1 MDTDGPQRK
10 ARRACRGGGG
20 RLRGGCDRGGG
31 LAYGGGRPPH
41 SHVLSGA
48 PLSVTSADIEAARR
62 TIAGAVLRTPMLPA
76 RRLSDLTG
84 AEVFVK
90 HENLQVTNSFKE
102 RGALNKL
109 AVLSPAERRA
119 GVIAMSAGNHAQA
132 VAYHARRLAIPA
144 TIVMPVTTPHVKV
157 AATEAHGAKVVLHG
171 ETLDE
176 AQARAQALA
185 EERGLTWVHPYDDA
199 LVIAGQGTVAA
210 EMLED
215 CPDLDTLVVPI
226 GGGGLAAGMAV
237 AAHAMRPGIEVV
249 VAEAALYPSFWNA
262 LRGDDRPMGG
272 PTLAE
277 GIAVKRVG
285 KLTLPLVRAYVADIV
300 LVDEAQLER
309 AVNAYLTLQK
319 VIAEGAGAA
328 GLAAL
333 LARPERFRGRK
344 VGLVL
349 CGGNIDPRIL
359 ASVMVRELERER
371 RIVSFR
377 LTLDD
382 RPGALGRIA
391 TRLGALGANILAVDH
406 RRLFLD
412 VPARGTRLDVTIET
426 RDGAHA
432 ETILRMLADE
442 GFAPVPI
449 EAGAAME

>member
-1 MDTDGPQRK
+1 M
-10 ARRACRGGGG
+10 
-20 RLRGGCDRGGG
+20 
-31 LAYGGGRPPH
+31 
-41 SHVLSGA
+41 
-48 PLSVTSADIEAARR
+48 SVTSADIEAARR